1 MRHGFRLLLDGLF
14 TPGLLAGFR
23 FLTLLLFL
31 FRDMLF
37 TLDLLLGLHLLAFS
51 LLLFPFPLTLEL
63 FGPLAFHEVD
73 MQRADLHKS

>member
-1 MRHGFRLLLDGLF
+1 
-14 TPGLLAGFR
+14 
-23 FLTLLLFL
+23 
-31 FRDMLF
+31 MLF